1 MTIPHAAALD
11 QLASALL
18 LQPLWTRVVPSTSN
32 RYKCIPHA
40 DAISTPSQQ
49 SKQYSSTT
57 TADGAND
64 AATESA
70 DAASHDAFDWQDLD
84 KLSRFRTVQ

>member
-1 MTIPHAAALD
+1 MRCHPQLWINLQVLCCSNPSGQEQFQAHA
-11 QLASALL
+11 
-18 LQPLWTRVVPSTSN
+18 T
-32 RYKCIPHA
+32 YKCIPHA

-57 TADGAND
+57 TAEDADD

-84 KLSRFRTVQ
+84 KLSGFRTVQ